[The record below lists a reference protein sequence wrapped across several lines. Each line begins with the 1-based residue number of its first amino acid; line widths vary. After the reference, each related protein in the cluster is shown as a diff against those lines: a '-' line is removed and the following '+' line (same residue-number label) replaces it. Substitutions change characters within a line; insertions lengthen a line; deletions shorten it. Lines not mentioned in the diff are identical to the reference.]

1 MPASPALNPHGR
13 GGTVL
18 FEVPFTAPAGEFA
31 LARLAHVLDVWTH
44 TQSKTRPDPNSPGVV
59 RLDRHSGVF
68 LERGDDDGRWLLQG
82 RTWGDPSPRT
92 VHEWHL
98 LAAQAA
104 RQVDPRVALPERLS
118 AAGPTTTDRPLG
130 EAANKHLTGV
140 RRRLVGLPRLP

>member
-1 MPASPALNPHGR
+1 MPVATSFNPHIR

-18 FEVPFTAPAGEFA
+18 FEVPFTAPASDVP
-31 LARLAHVLDVWTH
+31 LARLAQVLDVWTH
-44 TQSKTRPDPNSPGVV
+44 TQSKTRPDPNSPGVA

-68 LERGDDDGRWLLQG
+68 LERGGDDGRWLLQG

-92 VHEWHL
+92 VHEWHV

-104 RQVDPRVALPERLS
+104 RQIDPRVALPERLP
-118 AAGPTTTDRPLG
+118 AAGPTTADLPLG
-130 EAANKHLTGV
+130 EAANKHLTGF